1 MADRIGKISSSTGG
15 AAAESDSPATSPP
28 LNERPGRTKGIQST
42 LAITDLAIPDL
53 LLYRTLCSR
62 EGGLSP
68 NPPCY
73 TGRALN
79 SVPDEVCEIPPVCNP
94 YFIYKWYLLYRIP
107 MQEINPIQQTNF
119 NHPLPP
125 IKSYSTNS
133 TVSTRFLPSKS
144 TLQNPL
150 SPPTFSHQIAY

>member
-1 MADRIGKISSSTGG
+1 MYPDFTPPPST
-15 AAAESDSPATSPP
+15 
-28 LNERPGRTKGIQST
+28 LQST
-42 LAITDLAIPDL
+42 LAITDLAIPNP
-53 LLYRTLCSR
+53 LLYRMLCSS
-62 EGGLSP
+62 EGGLPP

-73 TGRALN
+73 TGRAPN
-79 SVPDEVCEIPPVCNP
+79 SVPDEVCEISPVCNP
-94 YFIYKWYLLYRIP
+94 CFPNKWYLLYWIP
-107 MQEINPIQQTNF
+107 MQGMNTIQQTNF

-150 SPPTFSHQIAY
+150 SPPTFSHKICLLIFAIPDPCYTGRKPPDFRHPL